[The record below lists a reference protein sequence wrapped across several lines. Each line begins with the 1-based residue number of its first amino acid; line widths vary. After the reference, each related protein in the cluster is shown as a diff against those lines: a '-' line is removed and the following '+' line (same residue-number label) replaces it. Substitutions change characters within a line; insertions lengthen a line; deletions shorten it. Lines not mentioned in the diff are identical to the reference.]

1 MSSFKDVHHQRINHL
16 VASKSTA
23 TAENDDVLPKT
34 SDDKEAFAR
43 LLWINQCYEA
53 MPSSS
58 KMVVFDQ
65 GLIMHKAFN
74 GLLAQS
80 TRHVLLSDPE
90 LGGKLDGILSVTDFI
105 KVMLKIYR
113 EKAKSGSQAEANELD
128 VSHIANEEIGNM
140 TIRAYREILEK
151 EGNLRSLVSVDAS
164 ASLLDAACVLAE
176 NRVHRIPVI
185 DPLDGSALFI
195 LTHKRI
201 LKFLWL
207 FGKHF
212 APLEYLHKSPKELG
226 IGTWSGI
233 RVVFPDTQLVDCL
246 DILLNKGVSGLPVVE
261 RETFKVVDMY
271 SRFDAVGIALENR
284 LDITV
289 KEALAFK
296 SQGGPLKSD
305 ERVVSV
311 RDNESFWKAVNVLVD
326 HNVHR
331 LCAVNEQGGIEG
343 VISLSDV
350 INFMVVQP
358 GSHLRDIAAPKKHWT
373 RHHNGDM
380 NDKDLREILLTNAA
394 NFEQES
400 NSSSTSD
407 SGSNLQSHA
416 NQNSYHANTAS
427 HR

>member
-1 MSSFKDVHHQRINHL
+1 MSKDHHL
-16 VASKSTA
+16 ASSKST
-23 TAENDDVLPKT
+23 TLNESDEFLPKN
-34 SDDKEAFAR
+34 SEDKGSFAR

-65 GLIMHKAFN
+65 ELLMHKAFN

-90 LGGKLDGILSVTDFI
+90 EGGLLDGILSVTDFI

-113 EKAKSGSQAEANELD
+113 EKTNKQKSGDEMEIEKKMSGLDLSQ
-128 VSHIANEEIGNM
+128 IANEEIGNM
-140 TIRAYREILEK
+140 TIRQYREILKK
-151 EGNLRSLVSVDAS
+151 EGNLRPLISIDSS
-164 ASLLDAACVLAE
+164 QSLLDAACILAE
-176 NRVHRIPVI
+176 HRVHRIPVI
-185 DPLDGSALFI
+185 DPEDGSALFI

-207 FGKHF
+207 FGKHL
-212 APLEYLHKSPKELG
+212 APLDYLHKTPKELG

-296 SQGGPLKSD
+296 NQAGPMKSD

-311 RDNESFWKAVNVLVD
+311 RDTESFWKAVNVLVD

-331 LCAVNEQGGIEG
+331 LCAVNENGGIEG

-358 GSHLRDIAAPKKHWT
+358 GEHLRNIQPPKKHWAKQHT
-373 RHHNGDM
+373 GDL
-380 NDKDLREILLTNAA
+380 NDKELRDILLNNAA
-394 NFEQES
+394 TFEQES
-400 NSSSTSD
+400 SH
-407 SGSNLQSHA
+407 SGEKIHHQHSM
-416 NQNSYHANTAS
+416 
-427 HR
+427 R

>member
-1 MSSFKDVHHQRINHL
+1 MSSPKDQHHERMSHL
-16 VASKSTA
+16 TSSKST
-23 TAENDDVLPKT
+23 TIHSSDAEFLPKNP
-34 SDDKEAFAR
+34 DDKESFAR
-43 LLWINQCYEA
+43 LLWLNQCYEA

-65 GLIMHKAFN
+65 GLLMHKAFN

-80 TRHVLLSDPE
+80 TRHVLLSDPSNH
-90 LGGKLDGILSVTDFI
+90 GSLDGILSVTDFI

-113 EKAKSGSQAEANELD
+113 EKTSAAEMQEGVGHPEGLNVSQ
-128 VSHIANEEIGNM
+128 IANEEIGNM
-140 TIRAYREILEK
+140 TIQQYREILKK
-151 EGNLRSLVSVDAS
+151 EGNLRSLISVDAS
-164 ASLLDAACVLAE
+164 ASLLEAACMLAE
-176 NRVHRIPVI
+176 HRVHRLPVI
-185 DPLDGSALFI
+185 DPEDGSALFI

-207 FGKHF
+207 FGKHL
-212 APLEYLHKSPKELG
+212 APLECLHKTPKELG

-261 RETFKVVDMY
+261 RDTFKVVDMY

-289 KEALAFK
+289 QEALAFK
-296 SQGGPLKSD
+296 NQAGPMKSD

-311 RDNESFWKAVNVLVD
+311 RDNKSFWKAVNVLVD

-331 LCAVNEQGGIEG
+331 LCAVNEKGGIEG

-350 INFMVVQP
+350 INFLVVEP
-358 GSHLRDIAAPKKHWT
+358 GKHLRHKPAPKKQWLKPHS
-373 RHHNGDM
+373 GDL
-380 NDKDLREILLTNAA
+380 NDKELREILL
-394 NFEQES
+394 S
-400 NSSSTSD
+400 NMASIEIEGASTSAAH
-407 SGSNLQSHA
+407 SPTQSH
-416 NQNSYHANTAS
+416 S
-427 HR
+427 HN

>member
-1 MSSFKDVHHQRINHL
+1 MTG
-16 VASKSTA
+16 SKST
-23 TAENDDVLPKT
+23 TMTESDEVLPKT
-34 SDDKEAFAR
+34 PNDKEAFAR

-65 GLIMHKAFN
+65 GLLMHKAFN

-80 TRHVLLSDPE
+80 TRHVLLSDPDF
-90 LGGKLDGILSVTDFI
+90 GGKLDGILSVTDFI

-113 EKAKSGSQAEANELD
+113 ERTKCEKESTELD
-128 VSHIANEEIGNM
+128 MTQIANEEIGNLS
-140 TIRAYREILEK
+140 IRQYRELVKK
-151 EGNLRSLVSVDAS
+151 EGNLRPLVSVDAS
-164 ASLLDAACVLAE
+164 GSLLDAACILAE
-176 NRVHRIPVI
+176 HRVHRIPVI

-207 FGKHF
+207 FGKHL

-296 SQGGPLKSD
+296 SQGGPMKND

-331 LCAVNEQGGIEG
+331 LCAVNEHGGIEG

-358 GSHLRDIAAPKKHWT
+358 GSHLRNITAPKKHWA
-373 RHHNGDM
+373 RHHTGDM
-380 NDKDLREILLTNAA
+380 NDKELREILLTNAA
-394 NFEQES
+394 NFEHESS
-400 NSSSTSD
+400 NSSSP
-407 SGSNLQSHA
+407 SNSALPS
-416 NQNSYHANTAS
+416 NQNSYSKPPTH
-427 HR
+427 HH